1 MTETV
6 KVTFDGVEYEVPKGR
21 TVLETAKD
29 LDIPIPYFCWHK
41 HLSVS
46 GNCRMCLVYIS
57 PGPPK
62 PQIACG
68 TYVADGMTIDT
79 KSEKVRAQ
87 RQNVLEFLLLN
98 HPLDCPVCDKAYEC
112 KLQNYTYNY
121 GNDAGRFV
129 DMHDQKRVY
138 KRENLGKI
146 FTEMNRCIHCTRC
159 VRYLREV
166 AGEPEMQRL
175 ERGHELK
182 IGTWKEAFESDFA
195 LNAVDICPVGA
206 LGDRKFNFTTRVWN
220 LQPTPSVCG
229 SCSVGC
235 NVTVESFEGVV
246 IDEEKPEKI
255 VRLRPRENPVVN
267 ATWMCDY
274 GRHHFD
280 WINQDRLR
288 DIRVNGKAASA
299 DEAVKAIAN
308 NVEQIGK
315 GSFALSLNSWLTT
328 EELWLGKK
336 LAALWEGSTLAF
348 VPGYNKQTVFEDV
361 TQDVLPV
368 TLVSDD
374 KSPNSELSL
383 NSWLTTEE
391 LWLGK
396 KLAALWEGSTLA
408 FVPGYNKQTVFED
421 VTQDVLPVT
430 LVSDDKSPN
439 SEGGRLLGLPE
450 GSQETPAILS
460 LIDAMENGSVRG
472 LVMVGDPCLSHP
484 DLDRDRLLATVK
496 KLSCFVY
503 LGPNTNELS
512 DLAHIV
518 LPSAAYVEKR
528 GSLINRLHRVQK
540 LRPALRL
547 IGDTDTELS
556 WLSKLGAQFE
566 DGFGFEDYKPA
577 LNALA
582 EEEAAFSGLRYEAL
596 GLLGVKLVDGKAED
610 KADDLLKLEAK
621 IKAQMLRHAAR
632 DSDKSSGHDA

>member
-29 LDIPIPYFCWHK
+29 LGIPIPYFCWHK

-87 RQNVLEFLLLN
+87 RQDVLEFLLLN

-374 KSPNSELSL
+374 KSPNSE
-383 NSWLTTEE
+383 
-391 LWLGK
+391 
-396 KLAALWEGSTLA
+396 
-408 FVPGYNKQTVFED
+408 
-421 VTQDVLPVT
+421 
-430 LVSDDKSPN
+430 
-439 SEGGRLLGLPE
+439 GGRLLGLPE